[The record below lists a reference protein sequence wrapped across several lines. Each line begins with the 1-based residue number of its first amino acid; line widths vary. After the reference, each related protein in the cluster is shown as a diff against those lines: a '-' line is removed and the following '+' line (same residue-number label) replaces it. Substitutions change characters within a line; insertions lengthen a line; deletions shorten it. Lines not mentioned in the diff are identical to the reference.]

1 MCIWCEEE
9 GGACIVWA
17 PDTPVNKGKGPDRLS
32 LDEDQGRQKCW
43 GWGCGKGRAGRCRRV
58 GLGVS

>member
-1 MCIWCEEE
+1 M
-9 GGACIVWA
+9 WA
-17 PDTPVNKGKGPDRLS
+17 PDTPDTPVNKGKGPDRLS

-43 GWGCGKGRAGRCRRV
+43 GWGCGKGRAGRCWRV